1 MFYDISYQKF
11 KDACEYGLTED
22 AFDNDLDWQNL
33 KSNKESMLQEENLEK
48 KDLSQEEITKLE
60 SESEYINRAKAFE
73 KAFFGNDILYEKFQ
87 SLIAKDKQR
96 GLGLAWLKSE
106 FFRWLIK
113 NFRGNHENAKI
124 VVSLYKSMNNFPM
137 YAVWKTIGIVNSLPV
152 GRI

>member
-48 KDLSQEEITKLE
+48 KDLSQEEIT
-60 SESEYINRAKAFE
+60 NE

-113 NFRGNHENAKI
+113 NFRGNRVNAI
-124 VVSLYKSMNNFPM
+124 VVVSLYKSMNNFPM

>member
-48 KDLSQEEITKLE
+48 KDLSQEEIT
-60 SESEYINRAKAFE
+60 NE

-113 NFRGNHENAKI
+113 NFRGNRVNAI
-124 VVSLYKSMNNFPM
+124 VVVSLYKSMNNFPM
-137 YAVWKTIGIVNSLPV
+137 YAVWKTIGIVNSLTV